1 MMMVTSSGGVEKPAR
16 CIMPHARATAY
27 ACDPIFEKSD
37 RQIVSQIVRH
47 ESEFLIRR
55 QLPVHGT
62 MYKKA
67 LNTVK

>member
-1 MMMVTSSGGVEKPAR
+1 MMMVTSSRRKAR
-16 CIMPHARATAY
+16 LPLHNAALAPLRR
-27 ACDPIFEKSD
+27 DPIFEKSD